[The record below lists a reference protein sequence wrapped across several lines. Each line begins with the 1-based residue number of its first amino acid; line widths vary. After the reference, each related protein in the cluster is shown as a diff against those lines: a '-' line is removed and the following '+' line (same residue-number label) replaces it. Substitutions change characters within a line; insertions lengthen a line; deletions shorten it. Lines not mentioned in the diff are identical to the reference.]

1 MQSLLNAGELDL
13 ADRYASIWFFGQVK
27 NQPPCYPTWAF
38 GGSPTINDYTTM
50 RTRRLQQRSATTPV
64 SDVDTQN
71 TLTADEANAE
81 DAKDQNGVKNNDHPK
96 VYVSW
101 PKHANF
107 GTRKT
112 EWNNPASQSLEIFS
126 SQKWWYFVAPRSS
139 ILSDDSTDADKAIGP
154 VDWEKAS
161 SNPPSAQPS
170 VCDAL

>member
-96 VYVSW
+96 IR
-101 PKHANF
+101 A
-107 GTRKT
+107 
-112 EWNNPASQSLEIFS
+112 
-126 SQKWWYFVAPRSS
+126 
-139 ILSDDSTDADKAIGP
+139 DDSTDADKAIGP